1 MGDRTVLAFD
11 GVDLTVRRGEI
22 VALVGPSGCGKS
34 SLLKA
39 VAGLEPLS
47 RGEIRFEGAPVTGPD
62 GRIGVMFQEARLL
75 PWLTV
80 RENAALSARF
90 AANRK
95 RRGDGG
101 LQGEGRRGD
110 GPQVARQV
118 DELLARV
125 GLEGFADA
133 YPAQLSGGMAQ
144 RVALA
149 RTLLQRPAAIL
160 FDEPFAALD
169 ALRRMELQIWLVR
182 LLKGQGAAA
191 LFVTHDL
198 DEALVVGD
206 RVAVMTR
213 QPGRIYRI
221 YDVPRAE
228 ARQVPP
234 SEAGPATPSQSGSAT
249 PSQVGPAPP
258 SEVGFETGSGS
269 VSGTAS
275 GSGTGIIKGFENRSD
290 TVVDTAVHAAVRT
303 EVRTAVRTTV
313 DAVTDVGF
321 DVSASRELWELK
333 QAILADLRSTGGL
346 GEAMAS

>member
-1 MGDRTVLAFD
+1 MGDRTVLAFG

-101 LQGEGRRGD
+101 LQGEGRRGG

-182 LLKGQGAAA
+182 LLKEQGAAA

-234 SEAGPATPSQSGSAT
+234 SE
-249 PSQVGPAPP
+249 
-258 SEVGFETGSGS
+258 VGFETGSGS

-290 TVVDTAVHAAVRT
+290 AVVDTAVHAAVRT

-321 DVSASRELWELK
+321 DLSASRELWELK

>member
-1 MGDRTVLAFD
+1 
-11 GVDLTVRRGEI
+11 
-22 VALVGPSGCGKS
+22 
-34 SLLKA
+34 
-39 VAGLEPLS
+39 
-47 RGEIRFEGAPVTGPD
+47 
-62 GRIGVMFQEARLL
+62 MFQEARLL

-80 RENAALSARF
+80 RGECGFAARF
-90 AANRK
+90 AANRSVEA
-95 RRGDGG
+95 G
-101 LQGEGRRGD
+101 GRRR
-110 GPQVARQV
+110 PRC

-182 LLKGQGAAA
+182 LLKEAGRRRA
-191 LFVTHDL
+191 LRH
-198 DEALVVGD
+198 A
-206 RVAVMTR
+206 R
-213 QPGRIYRI
+213 PGRGARRGRPGRGH
-221 YDVPRAE
+221 DTAAGPHLPDLRRARAE

-234 SEAGPATPSQSGSAT
+234 SEAGPAT

-275 GSGTGIIKGFENRSD
+275 RSGTGIIKGFENRSD
-290 TVVDTAVHAAVRT
+290 AVVDTAVHAAVRT